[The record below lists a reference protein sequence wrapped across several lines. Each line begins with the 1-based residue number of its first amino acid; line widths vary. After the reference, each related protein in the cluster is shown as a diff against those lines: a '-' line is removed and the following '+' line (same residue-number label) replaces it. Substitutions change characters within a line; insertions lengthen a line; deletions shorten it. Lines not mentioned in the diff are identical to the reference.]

1 MKATVVLV
9 LGGIRRMVTVSKTID
24 IEPGSELDRLMEEA
38 GEGTLRLVRNG
49 VCYRLEREDVD
60 PWVGYDPEKADAGM
74 RAAAGSLS
82 VEDAERL
89 KEYIYCGR
97 EEGTRPIDRP

>member
-1 MKATVVLV
+1 
-9 LGGIRRMVTVSKTID
+9 MVAVIKTID
-24 IEPGSELDRLMEEA
+24 VEPGSELDRLLEEA
-38 GEGTLRLVRNG
+38 DGATLRLVRHG
-49 VCYRLEREDVD
+49 VRYRLEPEDED
-60 PWVGYDPEKADAGM
+60 PWADYDPERAGAGM

-89 KEYIYCGR
+89 KEYIYRGR